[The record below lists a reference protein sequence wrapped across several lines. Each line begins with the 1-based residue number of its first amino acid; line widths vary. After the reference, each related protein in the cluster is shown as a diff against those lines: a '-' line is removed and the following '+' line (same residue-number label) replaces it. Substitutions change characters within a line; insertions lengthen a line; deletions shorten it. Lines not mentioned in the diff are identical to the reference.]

1 MAYESLREGGFVGGY
16 VTDTFKNYVL
26 SVIDKAKSLQK
37 EGSLEYKILDAIE
50 RAHTEVFPQ
59 FEFALDALCKD
70 DTKSWMIGNALF
82 PFESDIDSPQNKLEG
97 KMIAYLL
104 EYKVLTSFE
113 ENDPIEILPSLHKL
127 LNFADKY
134 FDKEDYSNSVPYSP
148 LVEKLVAKEPDS
160 IAPFFMECFLPQV
173 KIEGSKVYISY
184 ILPLSMQNALKNPDN
199 MEMRNDNIESY
210 FEKSVPY
217 SYTVSVNFS
226 LQNGLNNF
234 DSIKKQVINFIRERS
249 ITGEENIPFKLV
261 NVYLE
266 DILNNLTVE
275 DGHIVPIKTSFDCTQ
290 KIEDALKTSEDEA
303 KTLKVYKS
311 RFSQTNFESMFV
323 EPALTVL
330 NHNRDLLENA
340 LENPKIE
347 FKPISSTSNETV
359 QHENYAVVI
368 LSIAVLLLFALLIV
382 AILRI
387 NKMKKLS

>member
-1 MAYESLREGGFVGGY
+1 MEENR
-16 VTDTFKNYVL
+16 
-26 SVIDKAKSLQK
+26 
-37 EGSLEYKILDAIE
+37 
-50 RAHTEVFPQ
+50 
-59 FEFALDALCKD
+59 
-70 DTKSWMIGNALF
+70 SWMVEDTLF

-160 IAPFFMECFLPQV
+160 IAPFFMECFLPPV
-173 KIEGSKVYISY
+173 KIEGPKVYISY

-226 LQNGLNNF
+226 SQNGLNNF
-234 DSIKKQVINFIRERS
+234 DSIKKQVMNFIRERS

-340 LENPKIE
+340 LENPKSE

-382 AILRI
+382 AILKI
-387 NKMKKLS
+387 NKMKKLF